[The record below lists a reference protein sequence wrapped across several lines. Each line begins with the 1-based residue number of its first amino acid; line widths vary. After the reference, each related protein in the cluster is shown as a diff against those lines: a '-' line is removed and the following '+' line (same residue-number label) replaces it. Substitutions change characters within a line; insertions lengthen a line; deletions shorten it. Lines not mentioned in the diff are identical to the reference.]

1 MNIITKLPG
10 PLLIFL
16 GALSL
21 SFGGL
26 IVKSFEG
33 ATLWQILFW
42 RSLFFT
48 LTVLAFLIIS
58 YKGKTLK
65 SFHDSG
71 LPGFF
76 GGIILSFGFCGY
88 VFAMYNTTVAN
99 TNFIIS
105 LQILFLAI
113 FGYFFLKE
121 KINKITLISIIL
133 AITGVLLMVG
143 NSLSPGELSGNLA
156 AFTMPIS
163 FAVLIMIVRKYPTVD
178 MIPAQFIAGVFSCL
192 IGFVLSTK
200 IMISPHDI
208 FLGFLAGLWLA
219 PFIEKNLLGVF
230 SIFVILPVCVL
241 GASFAWTMLP
251 DKIRHSLPDGWEAAL
266 LIPVVLIFSY
276 VSFELSTPLENV
288 FFDGDLRFWIS
299 NELGISYDQRNAMVV
314 GIAMG
319 FAVIPTIFS
328 IAEDAIFTV
337 PRHLTYGSLALGAT
351 PWQSLYRVVLPTAS
365 PGIFSAL
372 MIGMGRAVG
381 ETMIV
386 LMATGNTPIID
397 ASIFEGMRTLAAN
410 IAVEIPE
417 SEVDSTHYRI
427 LFLAALVLF
436 LFTFA
441 VNTIAEV
448 VRQQLRGKYSTI

>member
-1 MNIITKLPG
+1 MNIITKLLG

-113 FGYFFLKE
+113 FGYLFLKE
-121 KINKITLISIIL
+121 KISTATLISIIL
-133 AITGVLLMVG
+133 AVTGVLLMVG

-163 FAVLIMIVRKYPTVD
+163 FAVLIMIVRKYPSVD
-178 MIPAQFIAGVFSCL
+178 MIPAQFVAGVCSCL
-192 IGFVLSTK
+192 IGFILSSK

-208 FLGFLAGLWLA
+208 FLGFLAGFFQVGFG
-219 PFIEKNLLGVF
+219 FIFITIGARTTPSAMVGIIMLSE
-230 SIFVILPVCVL
+230 SVL
-241 GASFAWTMLP
+241 GPIWAFL
-251 DKIRHSLPDGWEAAL
+251 
-266 LIPVVLIFSY
+266 F
-276 VSFELSTPLENV
+276 VS
-288 FFDGDLRFWIS
+288 
-299 NELGISYDQRNAMVV
+299 
-314 GIAMG
+314 
-319 FAVIPTIFS
+319 
-328 IAEDAIFTV
+328 
-337 PRHLTYGSLALGAT
+337 
-351 PWQSLYRVVLPTAS
+351 
-365 PGIFSAL
+365 
-372 MIGMGRAVG
+372 
-381 ETMIV
+381 
-386 LMATGNTPIID
+386 
-397 ASIFEGMRTLAAN
+397 
-410 IAVEIPE
+410 EIP
-417 SEVDSTHYRI
+417 SMFGLIGGGII
-427 LFLAALVLF
+427 LSAVLLQF
-436 LFTFA
+436 
-441 VNTIAEV
+441 
-448 VRQQLRGKYSTI
+448 YSLLNKSKNSL